1 MLLEKNQSINISE
14 KIPSKSDK
22 TQNINIFPPKSI
34 TLNELLQNTL
44 NKVGQDQYFIYD
56 PFGGKN
62 CQNWVKDIFESN
74 NLYNSKINS
83 FVFQPIQELSK
94 DLGKSTTG
102 FSKFVTD
109 TAAFGERLLGMG
121 DIPETYLLVKSNK
134 LHKKYDVINEN
145 GKKISFGDDRYTD
158 YTINKN
164 DKQKELYLN
173 RHKRED
179 WTNLNKAGA
188 WSRYILWNR
197 KTLKASI
204 KDMEKLFKI
213 HILLVI

>member
-1 MLLEKNQSINISE
+1 MYI
-14 KIPSKSDK
+14 
-22 TQNINIFPPKSI
+22 
-34 TLNELLQNTL
+34 
-44 NKVGQDQYFIYD
+44 
-56 PFGGKN
+56 
-62 CQNWVKDIFESN
+62 
-74 NLYNSKINS
+74 
-83 FVFQPIQELSK
+83 
-94 DLGKSTTG
+94 
-102 FSKFVTD
+102 
-109 TAAFGERLLGMG
+109 
-121 DIPETYLLVKSNK
+121 LVKSNK

-173 RHKRED
+173 RHKTED

-213 HILLVI
+213 HILLVE